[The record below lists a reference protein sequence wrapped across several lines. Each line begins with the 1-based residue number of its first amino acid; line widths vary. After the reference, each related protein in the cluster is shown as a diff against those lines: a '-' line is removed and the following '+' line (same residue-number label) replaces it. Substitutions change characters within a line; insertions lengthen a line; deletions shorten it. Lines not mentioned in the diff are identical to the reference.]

1 MQRRGR
7 EEEGPTCGCL
17 EEERKG
23 ASEKRT
29 TFEVGVH
36 ADPPKKQHLTA
47 TPVSAI
53 KQPVFPPPPS
63 PNNTSAAPQRASANA
78 QVIDADAW

>member
-53 KQPVFPPPPS
+53 KQPVFPPPP
-63 PNNTSAAPQRASANA
+63 NNTSAAPQRASANA

>member
-1 MQRRGR
+1 MQGRGR

-23 ASEKRT
+23 ASEKCT

-36 ADPPKKQHLTA
+36 ADPPQKTTSDSNTCERHQTA
-47 TPVSAI
+47 SLPI
-53 KQPVFPPPPS
+53 PP

>member
-47 TPVSAI
+47 TPVCAI
-53 KQPVFPPPPS
+53 KQPVFPSPPPITLQLRRS
-63 PNNTSAAPQRASANA
+63 GQALTHR
-78 QVIDADAW
+78 